1 MGAKDWMLLYSE
13 GDIRPILQA
22 APPADW
28 DATQALVARLY
39 PAHRI
44 ARIQD
49 VTMFDQA
56 NPPQGHVYAGCFPG
70 LTIVCTLDGAL
81 DRPSRLPQRF
91 LDEAAGRTVY
101 LHAMHS
107 VVDWFAYAIWA
118 GDGTMRRALSLSPD
132 SGIIENTGT
141 PLDFE
146 APYWAGAHPVV
157 TRGFS
162 ETPYPLPFHPLELS
176 EEALRALF
184 GFNYEGLYQDDDPH
198 LENIILADFTVHPIR
213 G

>member
-1 MGAKDWMLLYSE
+1 M
-13 GDIRPILQA
+13 
-22 APPADW
+22 
-28 DATQALVARLY
+28 
-39 PAHRI
+39 
-44 ARIQD
+44 
-49 VTMFDQA
+49 
-56 NPPQGHVYAGCFPG
+56 
-70 LTIVCTLDGAL
+70 CTLDIAL

-132 SGIIENTGT
+132 SGIIENIGI

-198 LENIILADFTVHPIR
+198 LENIILADFTVHPIQ
-213 G
+213 GSFANFMQPIDQEHPWQQSPA